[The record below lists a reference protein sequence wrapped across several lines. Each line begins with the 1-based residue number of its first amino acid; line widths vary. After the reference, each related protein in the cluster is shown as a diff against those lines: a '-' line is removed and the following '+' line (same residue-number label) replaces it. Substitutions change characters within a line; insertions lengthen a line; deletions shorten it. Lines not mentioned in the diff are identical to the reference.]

1 MEARFNPGL
10 KSGAAC
16 SHRCSAPTAEWEFFH
31 TARSRGLPK
40 EDLYPI
46 TTLVITT
53 NLEGVLKLTNPPI
66 LRAIGVS
73 RQELQA
79 AAWQNSS
86 QETLTQAIGRLAYET
101 GFIAILAPSA
111 GRGRNLN
118 VMPDR
123 MTARDVFEIKN
134 VDQLPPPQ

>member
-1 MEARFNPGL
+1 M
-10 KSGAAC
+10 
-16 SHRCSAPTAEWEFFH
+16 
-31 TARSRGLPK
+31 
-40 EDLYPI
+40 
-46 TTLVITT
+46 
-53 NLEGVLKLTNPPI
+53 LKLTNPPI

-134 VDQLPPPQ
+134 VDRLPPPQ

>member
-123 MTARDVFEIKN
+123 MTARDVFEINN
-134 VDQLPPPQ
+134 VDRLPPPQ